1 MKELSEGAAVSLGS
15 VDRPVL
21 SGCPDPPAR
30 ARRNRWV
37 FWRSPPGQPVWA
49 RPVLLGIAAAAAA
62 LYARNLTDAGFAP
75 FYSAAVKSMSLS

>member
-1 MKELSEGAAVSLGS
+1 MKELSEGAAVPLGP

-49 RPVLLGIAAAAAA
+49 RPVLLGIAAAAAV
-62 LYARNLTDAGFAP
+62 LYARTLTDAGFAP

>member
-30 ARRNRWV
+30 AWRNRWV
-37 FWRSPPGQPVWA
+37 FWRSPWGQPGWA
-49 RPVLLGIAAAAAA
+49 RPVLLSIAAAAAA

-75 FYSAAVKSMSLS
+75 FYSAAVKSISLS